1 MKNLALLLII
11 SGCFIFF
18 ACKKETKSE
27 KFLFLTGSTWTSD
40 SLLAEGV
47 DASGPGGILA
57 KFKGDAKFRED
68 GTGYFGLYT
77 GTWRFAYNETE
88 IVIDSD
94 SLQVP
99 LASNIEVLTKTSL
112 KITTAYLNLANPS
125 NPLDIRMTFKV
136 K

>member
-11 SGCFIFF
+11 TGCVILLT
-18 ACKKETKSE
+18 CKKETRSE
-27 KFLFLTGSTWTSD
+27 KFLLLTGPTWTSD

-47 DASGPGGILA
+47 DASQPGQLLA

-68 GTGYFGLYT
+68 GTGYFGLYI
-77 GTWRFAYNETE
+77 GTWKFSYNETE

-99 LASNIEVLTKTSL
+99 LTTNIAVLTKTSL
-112 KITTAYLNLANPS
+112 KITTSYPTADPS
-125 NPLDIRMTFKV
+125 NPLDIRMTFKA